1 MSVDSLIIGIPAL
14 AFLVW
19 VARAVVLSG
28 KRGTPTPRRLSQHDD
43 AHRTW
48 DRDRY
53 DGPGPTQ

>member
-1 MSVDSLIIGIPAL
+1 MSVDSLIVGIPAL
-14 AFLVW
+14 AFLAW
-19 VARAVVLSG
+19 VAKAVVLSG
-28 KRGTPTPRRLSQHDD
+28 KRGTPPPRGMSQRED